1 MKRKIE
7 KFLTVLLMCIF
18 VTIVLSACNT
28 PYEKITEEEEKTIL
42 FFSTATLYQKT
53 ILTAVD
59 NKGNMYITEATET
72 VESMI
77 ENGDFFDVNI
87 EQQISAAEVISNY
100 NKLCKIDEELY
111 FYGKDEPH
119 TELEPMIYYY
129 GVRYIN
135 GKMEIL
141 NIGSCENYTENQYAE
156 EIVSWM
162 EEWD

>member
-1 MKRKIE
+1 MKK
-7 KFLTVLLMCIF
+7 KFYKVIMLAMLYALLA
-18 VTIVLSACNT
+18 TACNN
-28 PYEKITEEEEKTIL
+28 PYDKITEEEEKTIL
-42 FFSTATLYQKT
+42 FFFTATLYQKT

-59 NKGNMYITEATET
+59 NKGNIYITEAAET

-77 ENGDFFDVNI
+77 ENGDFYDVNI

-100 NKLCKIDEELY
+100 KKLCKIDEELY

-135 GKMEIL
+135 GEMEIL
-141 NIGSCENYTENQYAE
+141 NIGGCENYTENQYAE

-162 EEWD
+162 EEWG